1 MAFSIFVRV
10 AAIAATVFV
19 LAGCVTKPVGPD
31 NPGTK
36 VRYRPPDP
44 DKWVGQRS
52 FDYRSVFRCRPLACP
67 ENSMVHIKLGVS
79 PTRSPDPQALQKFAQ
94 DDAARQMAVVEEASP
109 SASSGRLQDLN
120 LLTSIVTKAKDFPA
134 VHWEYRGQL
143 GDKSVYVVR
152 KLVFAGN
159 GTVDVISSSLSL
171 DVARRNSADFVALI
185 EVEDYSPQ
193 AR

>member
-1 MAFSIFVRV
+1 MTFSIFVRV
-10 AAIAATVFV
+10 AVIAATALF
-19 LAGCVTKPVGPD
+19 AGCVTKPVGPD

-36 VRYRPPDP
+36 VRYRTPDP
-44 DKWVGQRS
+44 DKWVGQRGL
-52 FDYRSVFRCRPLACP
+52 DYKSVFRCRPLACP
-67 ENSMVHIKLGVS
+67 ENSIVTVKLGVS

-94 DDAARQMAVVEEASP
+94 DDAARQMAIVEEAS
-109 SASSGRLQDLN
+109 SSTSSGRLQDLN
-120 LLTSIVTKAKDFPA
+120 LLTSTVTKAKDYPA

-143 GDKSVYVVR
+143 GDKSVFIVR
-152 KLVFAGN
+152 KLVFAGS